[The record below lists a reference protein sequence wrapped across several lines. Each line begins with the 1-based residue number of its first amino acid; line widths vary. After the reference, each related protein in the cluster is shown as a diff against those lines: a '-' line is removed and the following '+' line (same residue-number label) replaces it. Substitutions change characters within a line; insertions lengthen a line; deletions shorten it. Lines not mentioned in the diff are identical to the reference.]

1 VIERALPVEARGP
14 QSPTHMTAMRIG
26 VTGATGLV
34 GAALAQAL
42 ERAGHEVV
50 SFSRDPKRL
59 PAPRQKNARVW
70 PPRPDAVALDGIVHL
85 LGEPV
90 AGRWTR
96 AKKDAI
102 LTSRVEGTRRLV
114 DAIEALSPER
124 RPRVLVSASAIGF
137 YGDRGDE
144 VLTESS
150 GPGSDFLADV
160 CVRWEREAARAETLG
175 VRTVLLRIGLVMS
188 RDGGALGAMLPA
200 FRMGLGG
207 SMGPGTQW
215 WPWIHI
221 DDLVEL
227 TRAAIERQ
235 DLRGPLNATAPAPA
249 RQRDFAR
256 TLAQVLGRPA
266 FLPAPAFA
274 LRTALGAF
282 SEELLASRRV
292 LPERA
297 QRAEFSFRFTRL
309 EDCLRDAVG

>member
-1 VIERALPVEARGP
+1 MSSVNSAGLA
-14 QSPTHMTAMRIG
+14 TKWIG

-34 GAALAQAL
+34 GQAL
-42 ERAGHEVV
+42 TRALSESGLETAA
-50 SFSRDPKRL
+50 FSRDPKRL
-59 PAPRQKNARVW
+59 PAAQQKNARVW
-70 PPRPDAVALDGIVHL
+70 PPQPDDVALDGVVHL

-102 LTSRVEGTRRLV
+102 LSSRVEGTRRLI
-114 DAIEALSPER
+114 DAIEGLSAAR
-124 RPRVLVSASAIGF
+124 RPRVLVSASAIGY

-150 GPGSDFLADV
+150 SAGADFLADV
-160 CVRWEREAARAETLG
+160 CVQWEREAARAEALG
-175 VRTVLLRIGLVMS
+175 VRVVMLRIGLVMS
-188 RDGGALGAMLPA
+188 REGGALAAMLPA
-200 FRMGLGG
+200 FRLGLGG
-207 SMGPGTQW
+207 TMGSGAQW

-221 DDLVEL
+221 SDLVGL
-227 TRAAIERQ
+227 ARFAIDHEAV
-235 DLRGPLNATAPAPA
+235 RGPLNATAPDPL
-249 RQRDFAR
+249 RQRDFAK
-256 TLAQVLGRPA
+256 TLARVLGRPA

-292 LPERA
+292 IPDS
-297 QRAEFSFRFTRL
+297 AEKAGFSFRFTRL

>member
-1 VIERALPVEARGP
+1 MSEK
-14 QSPTHMTAMRIG
+14 TIG

-34 GAALAQAL
+34 GQAL
-42 ERAGHEVV
+42 GRALRGGGIAVAA
-50 SFSRDPKRL
+50 FSRDPKRL
-59 PAPRQKNARVW
+59 PAEQQRNARTW
-70 PPRPDAVALDGIVHL
+70 PPRPDDVALDGLVHL

-102 LTSRVEGTRRLV
+102 LSSRVEGTRRLV
-114 DAIEALSPER
+114 DAIEALPAAR

-144 VLTESS
+144 VLTEAASA
-150 GPGSDFLADV
+150 GHDFLADV
-160 CVRWEREAARAETLG
+160 CVQWEREAARAESLG
-175 VRTVLLRIGLVMS
+175 VRTVMLRIGLVMS
-188 RDGGALGAMLPA
+188 REGGALGAMLPA

-207 SMGPGTQW
+207 SMGSGAQW

-221 DDLVEL
+221 DDLVGL
-227 TRAAIERQ
+227 ARFALERD
-235 DLRGPLNATAPAPA
+235 DLHGPLNATAPAPT
-249 RQRDFAR
+249 RQREFAK
-256 TLAQVLGRPA
+256 TLAHVLGRPA

-292 LPERA
+292 LPENA
-297 QRAEFSFRFTRL
+297 QKAQFSFRFTRL
-309 EDCLRDAVG
+309 EECLRDAVG